1 MLFLIIGILA
11 LVGGGI
17 MFTQESNALYGSI
30 SIIGIALIA
39 TAFLTRESDSDSDT
53 DTDDD
58 VVDDQTVTM
67 KRPTRTGTDNGK
79 MEMAPPVTT
88 ELYKR
93 REYYTPDVFESNVE
107 STTLTNSNVFLEQ
120 VFINPKNTTNGS
132 HVFFY
137 KKEGENN
144 YKLMENV
151 DYKWND
157 EDSFGIDISLEKT
170 KCEGNQSFTC
180 ASEYETTKPDGTI
193 YWGITQNQEVTLKE
207 LGDPIEI
214 DYDGTEIYKYSLFL
228 DNEKQHKFNMR
239 FKYNVSDK
247 VQMLSNLVPEIGS
260 SYAGSNIVSMSYVLS
275 DDITTHSLF
284 DGTATSNVEVTKD
297 YIDGS
302 INVEFESEEQ
312 EVVTLD
318 FKDMTKTLEGVKKIY
333 EIDDNNIK
341 YKFVVKKDDP
351 AESATTP

>member
-1 MLFLIIGILA
+1 
-11 LVGGGI
+11 
-17 MFTQESNALYGSI
+17 
-30 SIIGIALIA
+30 
-39 TAFLTRESDSDSDT
+39 
-53 DTDDD
+53 
-58 VVDDQTVTM
+58 
-67 KRPTRTGTDNGK
+67 
-79 MEMAPPVTT
+79 MELAPPATT
-88 ELYKR
+88 ELYRR

-107 STTLTNSNVFLEQ
+107 STTLTNSDVFLEQ
-120 VFINPKNTTNGS
+120 VFINPKNATNNRS
-132 HVFFY
+132 HVFFLQ
-137 KKEGENN
+137 KEGENN
-144 YKLMENV
+144 YNLLKNV

-157 EDSFGIDISLEKT
+157 DDSFGIDISLEKT

-180 ASEYETTKPDGTI
+180 APEYETTKPDGTI
-193 YWGITQNQEVTLKE
+193 YWGITQNQGVTLKE
-207 LGDPIEI
+207 MGDPIDI
-214 DYDGTEIYKYSLFL
+214 HYDGTEIYKYSLFL
-228 DNEKQHKFNMR
+228 DTEKQHKFNMR

-260 SYAGSNIVSMSYVLS
+260 SYTGSNIVSMSYVLS
-275 DDITTHSLF
+275 DDITTNSLF

-302 INVEFESEEQ
+302 ISVEFESEEQ
-312 EVVTLD
+312 EDVTLD